1 MGESKLLSCPEMGRL
16 RVTGCDADI
25 GWSGKSIAGVCEL
38 GCDEAV
44 SCREG
49 RGLDKGVVG
58 YMVSVL
64 AGVEVVGVSW
74 EKGRVTYRVEEL

>member
-16 RVTGCDADI
+16 KVTGCDADI

-44 SCREG
+44 SCLDRRESCLVDTG
-49 RGLDKGVVG
+49 EVLGV
-58 YMVSVL
+58 
-64 AGVEVVGVSW
+64 
-74 EKGRVTYRVEEL
+74 